1 MSNVFITGT
10 SSGFGFLIAKTLL
23 GAGHNVF
30 AGMRDQGKAAE
41 NVAALKEAAS
51 SSKGSLQILMV
62 DVVEG
67 ETVDRAVGKII
78 AEAGHIDVVVNNAG
92 LGGGGYIE
100 GYTPEQFEKVF
111 DVNVFGVQRVLRAVL
126 PHMRERKAGLCIT
139 TGSSL
144 GRYVLP
150 FMGPYAMTKFALECM
165 NDLYRMELA
174 PFGIEFTLV
183 QPGGY
188 PTSFLANGQQPA
200 DGARLAT
207 YGEFADAPMKM
218 FGPFAEFL
226 ASPNAPN
233 PQVVADKVAELIAM
247 PAGSRPDRANVDLMM
262 GEALEAI
269 NKTCAAVQAQIAANS
284 GK

>member
-41 NVAALKEAAS
+41 KVAALKDAAA

-62 DVVEG
+62 DVAEVES
-67 ETVDRAVGKII
+67 VDRAVGKVI

-92 LGGGGYIE
+92 ISAAGYLE

-165 NDLYRMELA
+165 NDMYSAELK
-174 PFGIEFTLV
+174 PFNIEFSLV

-188 PTSFLANGQQPA
+188 PTNFMANGLQPL

-207 YGEFADAPMKM
+207 YGEFADVPMKM
-218 FGPFAEFL
+218 FGPFAEFM

-233 PQVVADKVAELIAM
+233 PQVVADKVAEIIAM
-247 PAGSRPDRANVDLMM
+247 PAGTRPARANVDLMM
-262 GEALEAI
+262 GDKLEAI
-269 NKTCAAVQAQIAANS
+269 NSACAAVQAQIAA